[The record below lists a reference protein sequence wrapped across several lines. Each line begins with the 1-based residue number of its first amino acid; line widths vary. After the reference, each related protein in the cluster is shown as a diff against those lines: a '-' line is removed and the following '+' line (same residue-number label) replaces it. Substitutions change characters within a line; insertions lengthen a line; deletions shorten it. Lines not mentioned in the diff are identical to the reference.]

1 MVSTDVAAVVIDTVV
16 VVDVVVVVVVMDVVV
31 VVADAVAVAE
41 ESQCLVATSCWR
53 HVLLPVAVFERRRRW
68 ASSGHD
74 TTVPSL
80 HAVTAVVTL
89 QHRTRHAWLGAL
101 GAAEELRPLPLVPLV
116 ACVLAVFLFVV
127 VPVHADQTRWPLE
140 LVLLAQR
147 PRLVWLKAGGRRGR
161 GGGGGVRILAGLKT
175 TRGRHG
181 RRGRR
186 RRRRVRRVWRVS
198 RRRKRSWRRLGLP
211 GLLEVEH
218 GVEEADVA
226 DGQAQ
231 DLVLAQLLVGRVRGH
246 EAPQLAEGRVDLLLP
261 PSLPAVGEHPPRGP
275 SAPSAPHRHPHPHP
289 RGGRPHHLAAAA
301 HQVEGGARERAG
313 ALLVLLAQVQR
324 EFPEVGG
331 RGEEAEGVVVVNVV
345 VMVVVVGGGSAAA
358 GTGRGERQRRLQRG
372 GGGPERG
379 AAGMGQAV
387 GGGSRGQTTQVVAQ
401 TLRPPSSALPP
412 PTSALLLPQLRLLFV
427 VIVVGVVHGDVVQ
440 VVVDVSVAVGA
451 EDVVVHLVHVGSERF
466 FFRVRRGGQGREE
479 LTSRSDV
486 I

>member
-1 MVSTDVAAVVIDTVV
+1 MSF
-16 VVDVVVVVVVMDVVV
+16 V

-53 HVLLPVAVFERRRRW
+53 HILLPVAVFERRRRW
-68 ASSGHD
+68 ASNGHD

-116 ACVLAVFLFVV
+116 ACVVAVVLFVV

-140 LVLLAQR
+140 LVLLAER
-147 PRLVWLKAGGRRGR
+147 PRLVWLEAGGRRGR
-161 GGGGGVRILAGLKT
+161 GGGGVRILAGLKT

-186 RRRRVRRVWRVS
+186 RRRRVRRVGRVSRS
-198 RRRKRSWRRLGLP
+198 RRRKRRKRRKRSRRRLGLP

-246 EAPQLAEGRVDLLLP
+246 ETPQLAEGRVDLLLP
-261 PSLPAVGEHPPRGP
+261 PPLPAVGEHPPRGP

-345 VMVVVVGGGSAAA
+345 VVVVVVGGGGAAAA
-358 GTGRGERQRRLQRG
+358 GAGRGERQRRLQRG
-372 GGGPERG
+372 WGGPERG

-412 PTSALLLPQLRLLFV
+412 PTSALLLPQLRLLVV

-451 EDVVVHLVHVGSERF
+451 EDVVVHLIHVGSERF
-466 FFRVRRGGQGREE
+466 FFRVRRGGQGRKE

>member
-1 MVSTDVAAVVIDTVV
+1 M
-16 VVDVVVVVVVMDVVV
+16 
-31 VVADAVAVAE
+31 
-41 ESQCLVATSCWR
+41 
-53 HVLLPVAVFERRRRW
+53 
-68 ASSGHD
+68 
-74 TTVPSL
+74 
-80 HAVTAVVTL
+80 
-89 QHRTRHAWLGAL
+89 
-101 GAAEELRPLPLVPLV
+101 
-116 ACVLAVFLFVV
+116 
-127 VPVHADQTRWPLE
+127 
-140 LVLLAQR
+140 
-147 PRLVWLKAGGRRGR
+147 
-161 GGGGGVRILAGLKT
+161 
-175 TRGRHG
+175 
-181 RRGRR
+181 
-186 RRRRVRRVWRVS
+186 RRVGRVSRS
-198 RRRKRSWRRLGLP
+198 RRRKRRKMSRRRLGLP

-261 PSLPAVGEHPPRGP
+261 PPLPAVGEHPPRGP

-313 ALLVLLAQVQR
+313 ALLVLLAQVQG

-345 VMVVVVGGGSAAA
+345 VVVVVVGGGGAAA

-412 PTSALLLPQLRLLFV
+412 PTAALLLPQLRLLVV
-427 VIVVGVVHGDVVQ
+427 VIVVGIVHGDVVQ

-466 FFRVRRGGQGREE
+466 FFRVCRGGQGREE